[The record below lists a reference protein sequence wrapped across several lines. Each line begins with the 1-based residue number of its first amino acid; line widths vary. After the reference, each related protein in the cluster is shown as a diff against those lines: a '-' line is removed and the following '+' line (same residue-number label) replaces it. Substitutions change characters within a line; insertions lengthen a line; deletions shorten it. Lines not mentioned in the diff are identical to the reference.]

1 MKLLKIKVI
10 PKSKENSVKKIGEI
24 FHIKTTA
31 PAIDDKANLAIIP
44 LLARFLDTKNYNLKI
59 IKGKK
64 SREKIIAFDE

>member
-10 PKSKENSVKKIGEI
+10 PKSKENSVKKIDEI
-24 FHIKTTA
+24 FYIRTTA

-44 LLARFLDTKNYNLKI
+44 LLARFLKIKKYNLKI

-64 SREKIIAFDE
+64 SREKIITLDE